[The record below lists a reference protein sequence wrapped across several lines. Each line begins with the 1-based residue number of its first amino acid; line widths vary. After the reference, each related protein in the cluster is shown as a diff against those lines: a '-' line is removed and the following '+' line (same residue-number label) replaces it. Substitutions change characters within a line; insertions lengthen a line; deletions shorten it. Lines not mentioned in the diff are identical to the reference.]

1 MRVLFMKVGQL
12 LEMELE
18 EEDGGIQEFIGC
30 PRYGTVALNRYKTLH
45 IVIRK
50 YSLFLDKTE
59 MSFNVL
65 SSEMDLAESGLIR

>member
-1 MRVLFMKVGQL
+1 MKVGQL

-30 PRYGTVALNRYKTLH
+30 PRYGTVARNRYKTMH

-50 YSLFLDKTE
+50 YSPFWTKRKCPASWIWLK
-59 MSFNVL
+59 V
-65 SSEMDLAESGLIR
+65 G